1 MNNQF
6 DELTKSMAQ
15 SVTRR
20 AALKKFGVGLAG
32 MALACFGLINQMI
45 AGTPTFT
52 TVDFPGAVITL
63 AAGINSAGD
72 IVGRYIDA
80 AGVHHGFLLSGGIF
94 TSLNITGA
102 ELTRP
107 VGINDQGDIVGH
119 YNLSGEGKD
128 HGFLLR
134 GGVFTTIDLPGAEE
148 TVAGSIN
155 SNGDI
160 AGYYRDGKRWHGF
173 VLRDGVF
180 TTIDYPGAKYTQ
192 VWRINDSGQI
202 AGRYEGPNGG
212 FHLYRLTNGQ
222 FESFDFPGAVETAPG
237 AYSHLGGLNNLGDI
251 VSAYASGSPFQNL
264 GNPNTYGN
272 VHGLLLSEGVFASI
286 DFPGAVQTIA
296 IGVNDAGQIV
306 GAYADPTGR
315 IHGYLRTP

>member
-1 MNNQF
+1 MKSKS
-6 DELTKSMAQ
+6 DPLTTNLTQ
-15 SVTRR
+15 SVPCRS
-20 AALKKFGVGLAG
+20 ALKKLVVGFTS
-32 MALACFGLINQMI
+32 MALACFGLVNQMA

-52 TVDFPGAVITL
+52 TLDFPGAVFTL

-80 AGVHHGFLLSGGIF
+80 AGHHGFLLSGGIF
-94 TSLNITGA
+94 TSLNIPGA

-119 YNLSGEGKD
+119 YNLLGEGKD
-128 HGFLLR
+128 HAFLLR
-134 GGVFTTIDLPGAEE
+134 DGVFTTIDLPGAEE

-192 VWRINDSGQI
+192 VWRMNDSGQI
-202 AGRYEGPNGG
+202 AGRYEGPNGE

-264 GNPNTYGN
+264 SNPNTYGN
-272 VHGLLLSEGVFASI
+272 VHGLLLSEDAFASI

-296 IGVNDAGQIV
+296 IGVNDGGQIV